1 MKRKFLN
8 ILAASFVITTIS
20 LIMDGDTVKPSM
32 LMRFIEFFVML
43 AIVFSLVSF
52 FYFTSKFVFK
62 NIQRTIN

>member
-43 AIVFSLVSF
+43 AIIFSLVSF
-52 FYFTSKFVFK
+52 FYFTSNFVLK
-62 NIQRTIN
+62 NIKRA